1 MKAGLQD
8 LVPIFNSHRM
18 VQEYVTRYYL
28 PCSRRFNSLC
38 REDFVGSKD
47 LAVWRQKL
55 MIGWQA
61 VSVEDVMSSDD
72 LEMPV
77 GREVE
82 VLARIKLGDLSPE
95 DVIVEAYY
103 GRLDPQGEFA
113 ERETVSMEVQDS
125 DGDSH
130 IFRGLIPCRTTG
142 RFGYTVRVMPSHE
155 RLENPFAM
163 GLVTWA

>member
-1 MKAGLQD
+1 
-8 LVPIFNSHRM
+8 
-18 VQEYVTRYYL
+18 
-28 PCSRRFNSLC
+28 
-38 REDFVGSKD
+38 
-47 LAVWRQKL
+47 
-55 MIGWQA
+55 
-61 VSVEDVMSSDD
+61 
-72 LEMPV
+72 
-77 GREVE
+77 VE

-103 GRLDPQGEFA
+103 GRLDPQGEFV

-125 DGDSH
+125 DGDSY
-130 IFRGLIPCRTTG
+130 IFRGLIPCKITG